1 MPKYK
6 TIIFVHGCFWHKHKD
21 CKYAHIPKSNTKFWI
36 DKITSNVERDK
47 INAEKLS
54 ISGWNVLTVWECEI
68 RHKYKQDITPLIDKK
83 NNSMKENQ
91 FCKFS
96 VKLFEEQESKISIVV
111 EEVVEFPK
119 DSIQ

>member
-83 NNSMKENQ
+83 INSMKENQ

-96 VKLFEEQESKISIVV
+96 VKLFEEQEGKISIVV